1 MACCRSSRV
10 GAYAGAANPITRP
23 ATTGSMPLLDNA
35 PQSTTPRPTYTSRCC
50 SRSRTAISST
60 ANATKAGT
68 SGASE
73 MSSLYTIAITASATR
88 SSTTKTVSTNTRMR
102 SGMSRPN
109 RASRPSASAV
119 SVDMATPQP
128 CALKRPALIAK

>member
-1 MACCRSSRV
+1 
-10 GAYAGAANPITRP
+10 
-23 ATTGSMPLLDNA
+23 
-35 PQSTTPRPTYTSRCC
+35 
-50 SRSRTAISST
+50 
-60 ANATKAGT
+60 
-68 SGASE
+68 

-102 SGMSRPN
+102 SGMSRPS

-128 CALKRPALIAK
+128 CALERPALIAK